1 MARHRLA
8 AKAKA
13 ELDEIWLYVARNS
26 GSIEVADRLLE
37 SISDRF
43 LLLAR
48 NPRIGRTR
56 DDLRPGLRSF
66 PAGEYIIIYSIDN
79 DAVRVLHVA
88 RGSRNLEALLGG

>member
-37 SISDRF
+37 SISERF

-48 NPRIGRTR
+48 NPRIGRPR

-66 PAGEYIIIYSIDN
+66 PAGEYVIMYRVEN

-88 RGSRNLEALLGG
+88 RGSRNLEALLGD

>member
-48 NPRIGRTR
+48 NPRIGRPR

-66 PAGEYIIIYSIDN
+66 PSRR
-79 DAVRVLHVA
+79 VRHHLQY
-88 RGSRNLEALLGG
+88 